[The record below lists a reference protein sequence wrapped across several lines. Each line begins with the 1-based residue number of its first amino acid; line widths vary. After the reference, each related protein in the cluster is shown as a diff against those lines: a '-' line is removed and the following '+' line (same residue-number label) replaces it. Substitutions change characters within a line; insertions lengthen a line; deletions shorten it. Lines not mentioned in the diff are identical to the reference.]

1 MRRNGK
7 TPIAKVDCLIF
18 LIGYINAQ
26 DLEVIFPK
34 LTEKMTESE
43 KAKFIELSLLT
54 TKERTE
60 LESSKANV
68 IFYTWMKEI
77 KRSKGQSDIGKK

>member
-1 MRRNGK
+1 
-7 TPIAKVDCLIF
+7 
-18 LIGYINAQ
+18 
-26 DLEVIFPK
+26 
-34 LTEKMTESE
+34 MTESE
-43 KAKFIELSLLT
+43 KAKFMELSLLT
-54 TKERTE
+54 TKERNE